1 MSPLSELYQNTQIST
16 ALHSEAVVQG
26 MIFGV
31 CAAPEI
37 PMPEQWMPWTF
48 AQHQQLTDEVQIDN
62 ITAVLMQQMAVT
74 LQEMSEGEIAFITQ
88 WEYDQVTQTVNTP
101 CQLFLAGLLLA
112 HEQCE
117 TTWQAAW
124 QKLPAEE
131 QTTQADNL
139 THCLNMF
146 STFVDVSVALERAGD
161 NAPTLAAALPQI
173 FAQLPDALLQYNE
186 LSGLLASYLP
196 NQFEQFAT
204 PFGTADDEI

>member
-1 MSPLSELYQNTQIST
+1 MSPLSELYQNSQIST
-16 ALHSEAVVQG
+16 ALHAEDVVQG

-48 AQHQQLTDEVQIDN
+48 AQHQQLTDEAQIN
-62 ITAVLMQQMAVT
+62 KITEVLMQQMAET
-74 LQEMSEGEIAFITQ
+74 LQDMSEGNIAFITQ
-88 WEYDQVTQTVNTP
+88 WEYDENSQTVNTP

-117 TTWQAAW
+117 TIWQAAW

-131 QTTQADNL
+131 QTVQADNL

-146 STFVDVSVALERAGD
+146 STFVDVTVALERAGD
-161 NAPTLAAALPQI
+161 NASTLATALPQI
-173 FAQLPDALLQYNE
+173 FAQLPEALMQYNE

-196 NQFEQFAT
+196 NQFEQFAA
-204 PFGTADDEI
+204 PFGTEEDES